1 MTDLSSIGFKKNSNT
16 DTDPN
21 DQNDDVES
29 AIGKAGK
36 DYLFSKQ
43 QFNNNETYKIPEAP
57 FIPENPLNKT
67 NEKLG
72 DLESLIQVESSR
84 SSKSTK
90 NWNRVMLFVSL
101 IALVTS
107 AFFSVLSYI
116 SSNQSSAKLEKLI
129 SEQNALLKANL
140 ASSGLNE
147 IELDQT
153 KPPVVSKEDK
163 TDKSSVK

>member
-1 MTDLSSIGFKKNSNT
+1 MTDLSSIGFKPNSN
-16 DTDPN
+16 TDPN
-21 DQNDDVES
+21 DQNDDVAS
-29 AIGKAGK
+29 VIGKAGK
-36 DYLFSKQ
+36 DYLFSEQ
-43 QFNNNETYKIPEAP
+43 QFNNHKTSKIPEAP

-90 NWNRVMLFVSL
+90 KWNRVMLFVSL

-129 SEQNALLKANL
+129 SDQNALLKANL
-140 ASSGLNE
+140 TSAGLNE
-147 IELDQT
+147 IEPDQR
-153 KPPVVSKEDK
+153 KPPVVTSEEK
-163 TDKSSVK
+163 TEKSRVK